1 MKKSRALRRREAEG
15 SALNNVVNVIFVKEV
30 EMKKLVSVGL
40 LSLLMLSG
48 VALAYQSGEQEKGS
62 SSVQNMMD
70 EMMKGEKG
78 KEGMGGMMRMMK
90 MMDQCASMMDSM
102 HAKGENTEQGQQK

>member
-1 MKKSRALRRREAEG
+1 
-15 SALNNVVNVIFVKEV
+15 
-30 EMKKLVSVGL
+30 MKKLVSVGL